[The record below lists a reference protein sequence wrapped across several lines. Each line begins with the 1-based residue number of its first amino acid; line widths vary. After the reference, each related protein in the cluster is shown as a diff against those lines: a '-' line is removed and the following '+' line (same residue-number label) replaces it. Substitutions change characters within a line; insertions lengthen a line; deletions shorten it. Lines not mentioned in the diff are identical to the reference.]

1 MATLTTKELSA
12 IEDQLSMEQTLIKKF
27 NAYATMCTDPQIKT
41 KCQQIA
47 AQHQQH
53 YNTLMNHLN

>member
-27 NAYATMCTDPQIKT
+27 NAYATMSTDPQIKA

-47 AQHQQH
+47 QKHQQH
-53 YNTLMNHLN
+53 YNMLMNHLN

>member
-12 IEDQLSMEQTLIKKF
+12 IEDQLSMEQSLIKKF
-27 NAYATMCTDPQIKT
+27 NTYATMCNDPQIKS

-47 AQHQQH
+47 QKHQQH
-53 YNTLMNHLN
+53 YTTLMNHLS

>member
-12 IEDQLSMEQTLIKKF
+12 IEDQLSMEQSLIKKF
-27 NAYATMCTDPQIKT
+27 NAYANMSTDPQIKA

-47 AQHQQH
+47 QKHQQH
-53 YNTLMNHLN
+53 YNILMNHLS